1 MAVLVKVSKKS
12 PTLEHVDPKGRVFRY
27 EELKTIV
34 GGSGLPEC
42 RFIFNEEICFV
53 VCHRAKEKA
62 LPLNLTASIFYQLL
76 ADAPG
81 DEYLYGDVLVCKSN
95 EMM

>member
-1 MAVLVKVSKKS
+1 MAVLVKVSEK
-12 PTLEHVDPKGRVFRY
+12 PQTLEHIDPKDKVFKY
-27 EELKTIV
+27 EELRTIV
-34 GGSGLPEC
+34 GSCGLPEC
-42 RFIFNEEICFV
+42 RFVNNEEICFV
-53 VCHRAKEKA
+53 ICHRAKEKN

-81 DEYLYGDVLVCKSN
+81 DELLYGDVLICKTK